1 MKKQDL
7 FHCAGTTV
15 ALMVG
20 ATMVSKVFGML
31 RQMMTA
37 SIFAASMEGIAFQQ
51 LRVFR
56 SQSLICCSPRR
67 FWGPFCPFT
76 RGIWIPTASV
86 PNRFLLRF

>member
-37 SIFAASMEGIAFQQ
+37 SIFAASMEGIAF
-51 LRVFR
+51 
-56 SQSLICCSPRR
+56 SAASLSLWRAILS
-67 FWGPFCPFT
+67 
-76 RGIWIPTASV
+76 
-86 PNRFLLRF
+86 